1 MGADECKLPVHH
13 GRLALLKVHINLVVL
28 NMTGD

>member
-1 MGADECKLPVHH
+1 MGAAECNLPVNH
-13 GRLALLKVHINLVVL
+13 GRLALLKVHIVVL